1 MNETV
6 LKIAM
11 AAFMHDIGKFA
22 NRDVLG
28 VTEDFINNNIDLYQP
43 NYQGRYSHR
52 HALYTAAFIERLQKI
67 LPAPLNSPV
76 WGDGDAFI
84 NLAGCHHKP
93 ETPMQWTVAVAD
105 RLSAGWDRDES
116 RGREQEYSQ
125 KDYRRTRLYPLFEQ
139 LRTTVASE
147 SATEQSFGYCYPL
160 EPISPSSIFPTPIE
174 RGIPSSTESA
184 MAEYERIFK
193 GFCGALDRLLHKDE
207 NVQLWFEH
215 FDSLMMTWTSAIP
228 AARWGNV
235 VPDVSLYDHSRS
247 TAALATA
254 LYLYHVETAT
264 LTVENIKSP
273 EPPKFLIVTGDFYG
287 IQKFLF
293 ACSGDTRKHRSK
305 LLRGRSL
312 QVSLFSELVA
322 DMVCRE
328 VGVPFSSV
336 VLNAAGKFTAILPN
350 TPRVVKLVSEIE
362 EQANDWLLNMSLG
375 ENALGLSVREAS
387 PADFIEGSFSVLWD
401 RLQSDA
407 EKKKY
412 SRIDANRYCGP
423 VTTYLDAFNNDLSH
437 PLCPLCG
444 KRPSATEAEDSSY
457 LGDTG
462 SACKICRDHVFMGT
476 SLPKKS
482 RIAILGAKELPIKRE
497 SCLLEPIFH
506 RYQVAFFQEEALDDL
521 AKNGRLL
528 RYWQVSTD
536 AEADLSPG
544 LTVKLI
550 GGYVPQLNES
560 DRSDDRIAL
569 VEEREGTDHHLPDRI
584 RAGEPKTFG
593 HIAAKSL
600 NVHAHGDRMTGLEAL
615 GILKAD
621 VDNLGLLLSCGLS
634 EERYTI
640 SRLATLSRQFH
651 LYFSLYI
658 PHLLRTDP
666 LFRDVYTVF
675 AGGDDLFLIG
685 PWNRILGLA
694 RVLHG
699 SFANY
704 VCNNGGITFSAG
716 ISVEKPHR
724 PVDKMAEQAESA
736 LAESKSLGRA
746 LLSVFGVTSTWE
758 EVERLSGIKEAM
770 WQWLADG
777 WINKAMLYRLNHLIR
792 MAMTEEQVVRCD
804 EIDLRDMDCT
814 KWRSLLA
821 YSVERNAAKNLK
833 GDDRTKAVKQI
844 SAATAEW
851 LTEFRGKLRIPLWE
865 VLYDIR

>member
-11 AAFMHDIGKFA
+11 AGFMHDIGKFA
-22 NRDVLG
+22 NRDTLG
-28 VTEDFINNNIDLYQP
+28 VTDDFINNNIDLYQP
-43 NYQGRYSHR
+43 NYQGRFSHR
-52 HALYTAAFIERLQKI
+52 HALYTAAFIERLHKM
-67 LPAPLNSPV
+67 LPAQLSSPV
-76 WGDGDAFI
+76 WGEGDAFI

-93 ETPMQWTVAVAD
+93 ETPMQWIVAVAD
-105 RLSAGWDRDES
+105 RLSAGWDRDEIK
-116 RGREQEYSQ
+116 GGEQEYSQ

-139 LRTTVASE
+139 LRTENS
-147 SATEQSFGYCYPL
+147 TECADESFGYCYPL

-174 RGIPSSTESA
+174 RAIPSSTESA
-184 MAEYERIFK
+184 LAEYERIFK
-193 GFCGALDRLLHKDE
+193 GFVGGLERLLHRDE
-207 NVQLWFEH
+207 NVLLWFEH

-254 LYLYHVETAT
+254 LYLYHVETST
-264 LTVENIKSP
+264 LTEEHIKSS
-273 EPPKFLIVTGDFYG
+273 EPSKFLIVTGDFYG

-293 ACSGDTRKHRSK
+293 SCSGDTRKHRSK

-350 TPRVVKLVSEIE
+350 TPRVVKAVSEAE
-362 EQANDWLLNMSLG
+362 ERANDWLISVSVG
-375 ENALGLSVREAS
+375 ENALGLSTRQAS
-387 PADFIEGSFSVLWD
+387 PADFIEGSFSALWQQ
-401 RLQSDA
+401 LQGDA

-412 SRIDANRYCGP
+412 SRIDANRSCGP
-423 VTTYLDAFNNDLSH
+423 VTAYLDGFNNDLSH

-444 KRPSATEAEDSSY
+444 KRPSASEAEGSSY

-462 SACKICRDHVFMGT
+462 SACKICRDHVFLGT
-476 SLPKKS
+476 SLPKKG
-482 RIAILGAKELPIKRE
+482 RIAILGTEELPIKQENR
-497 SCLLEPIFH
+497 LLEPIFH
-506 RYQVAFFQEEALDDL
+506 RYQVAFFEDDALGDL
-521 AKNGRLL
+521 ARNGHLL

-536 AEADLSPG
+536 ADANLSPG
-544 LTVKLI
+544 LAVKLI
-550 GGYVPQLNES
+550 GGYVPQLTEL
-560 DRSDDRIAL
+560 DGWDDRIAL
-569 VEEREGTDHHLPDRI
+569 VEEREGTEHRLPDRI

-600 NVHAHGDRMTGLEAL
+600 NLYAHGDRMTGLEAL

-685 PWNRILGLA
+685 PWNRVLELA
-694 RVLHG
+694 RVLRG

-704 VCNNGGITFSAG
+704 VCNNRDITFSAG
-716 ISVEKPHR
+716 VCVEKPHR
-724 PVDKMAEQAESA
+724 PVDKMAEQAEA
-736 LAESKSLGRA
+736 TLAESKSRGRA
-746 LLSVFGVTSTWE
+746 RLTVFGVTSTWE
-758 EVERLSGIKEAM
+758 EVERLSGIRETM
-770 WQWLADG
+770 RQWLTDG
-777 WINKAMLYRLNHLIR
+777 WITKAMLYRLNHLIR
-792 MAMTEEQVVRCD
+792 MAMTEEQVVKSD
-804 EIDLRDMDCT
+804 EVDLRDMDCT

-833 GDDRTKAVKQI
+833 GDERTKAVTRI
-844 SAATAEW
+844 SAAAAEW
-851 LTEFRGKLRIPLWE
+851 LTTFRGKLRIPLWE